1 MNDKPFNWPRVRE
14 LPEAEQQPFLDFL
27 AHQTRP
33 WIDGEPESEQDGYY
47 QSDYDRFKGF
57 KPNGFWD

>member
-1 MNDKPFNWPRVRE
+1 MNEKPFNWLRIRD
-14 LPEAEQQPFLDFL
+14 LPEAERQPFLDFL

-47 QSDYDRFKGF
+47 HCDLENFRRHPRDRG
-57 KPNGFWD
+57 WD